1 MRKIIYLTV
10 TLFLAAGYANK
21 GLTLDFSNIDLGKI
35 IDTGKKAAQILITVP
50 VEKEVEIG
58 RGMSASLLGAA
69 PLVDN
74 DKTQRYVNRVGQ
86 WLASQTERE
95 ELTWHFGVLDV
106 ETVNAFAAPGGYIFV
121 TKGLMRLCGT
131 ESELAGVLAHEIGHV
146 LQRHHLEALRKQAA
160 SELATDLASD
170 VISEHGFNAKPFIK
184 SGMELFARGLDR
196 ADELEADRIG
206 VVIATRAGYEPYGL
220 PRVLLTLNDM
230 NPADSNLAWLTSTH
244 PPSSERLSVLE
255 QLMKGKF
262 ESFNKQPQVVE
273 RYAMVAKS
281 LF

>member
-10 TLFLAAGYANK
+10 TLFLAAGHSDK
-21 GLTLDFSNIDLGKI
+21 GLTLDFGNIDLGKI
-35 IDTGKKAAQILITVP
+35 LDTGKKVAQVLITVP

-146 LQRHHLEALRKQAA
+146 LKRHHLEALRKQAA

>member
-106 ETVNAFAAPGGYIFV
+106 DTVNAFAAPGGYIFV

>member
-35 IDTGKKAAQILITVP
+35 LDTGKKVAQVLITVP

-146 LQRHHLEALRKQAA
+146 LKRHHLEALRKQAA
-160 SELATDLASD
+160 SDLATDLASD

-262 ESFNKQPQVVE
+262 ESYNKQPQVVE

>member
-1 MRKIIYLTV
+1 
-10 TLFLAAGYANK
+10 
-21 GLTLDFSNIDLGKI
+21 
-35 IDTGKKAAQILITVP
+35 
-50 VEKEVEIG
+50 
-58 RGMSASLLGAA
+58 
-69 PLVDN
+69 
-74 DKTQRYVNRVGQ
+74 VGQ

-106 ETVNAFAAPGGYIFV
+106 DTVNAFAAPGGYIFV

-255 QLMKGKF
+255 QLMEGKF
-262 ESFNKQPQVVE
+262 ESYDKQPQVAE
-273 RYAMVAKS
+273 RYVMFTKF

>member
-35 IDTGKKAAQILITVP
+35 IDTGKMAAQILITVP

-146 LQRHHLEALRKQAA
+146 LKRHHLEALRKQAA
-160 SELATDLASD
+160 SDLATDLASD

>member
-35 IDTGKKAAQILITVP
+35 IDTGKKAAQILIIVP

-95 ELTWHFGVLDV
+95 ELTWHFAVLDV
-106 ETVNAFAAPGGYIFV
+106 DTVNAFAAPGGYIFV

>member
-35 IDTGKKAAQILITVP
+35 LDTGKKVAQVLITVP

-146 LQRHHLEALRKQAA
+146 LKRHHLEALRKQAA

-262 ESFNKQPQVVE
+262 ESYNKQPQVVE

>member
-21 GLTLDFSNIDLGKI
+21 GLTLDFGNIDLGKI
-35 IDTGKKAAQILITVP
+35 LNTGKKVAQVLITVP

-146 LQRHHLEALRKQAA
+146 LKRHHLEALRKQAA

>member
-21 GLTLDFSNIDLGKI
+21 GLTLDFGNIDLGKI
-35 IDTGKKAAQILITVP
+35 LNTGKKVAQVLITVP

-121 TKGLMRLCGT
+121 TKGLMRLCGS

-146 LQRHHLEALRKQAA
+146 LKRHHLEALRKQAA

>member
-146 LQRHHLEALRKQAA
+146 LKRHHLEALRKQAA
-160 SELATDLASD
+160 SDLATDLASD

>member
-1 MRKIIYLTV
+1 
-10 TLFLAAGYANK
+10 
-21 GLTLDFSNIDLGKI
+21 
-35 IDTGKKAAQILITVP
+35 
-50 VEKEVEIG
+50 
-58 RGMSASLLGAA
+58 
-69 PLVDN
+69 
-74 DKTQRYVNRVGQ
+74 
-86 WLASQTERE
+86 
-95 ELTWHFGVLDV
+95 
-106 ETVNAFAAPGGYIFV
+106 
-121 TKGLMRLCGT
+121 
-131 ESELAGVLAHEIGHV
+131 
-146 LQRHHLEALRKQAA
+146 EALRKQAA

>member
-50 VEKEVEIG
+50 VEKEIEIG
-58 RGMSASLLGAA
+58 RGMSALLLGAA

-74 DKTQRYVNRVGQ
+74 DETQRYVNRVGQ

-106 ETVNAFAAPGGYIFV
+106 DTVNAFAAPGGYIFV

-146 LQRHHLEALRKQAA
+146 LKRHHLEALRKQAA
-160 SELATDLASD
+160 SDLATDLASD
-170 VISEHGFNAKPFIK
+170 VISKHGFNAKPFIK

-262 ESFNKQPQVVE
+262 ESYNKQPQVVE

>member
-35 IDTGKKAAQILITVP
+35 IDTGKKAAQVLITVP

-121 TKGLMRLCGT
+121 TKGLMRLCAT

-146 LQRHHLEALRKQAA
+146 LKRHHLEALRKQAA
-160 SELATDLASD
+160 SDLATDLASD

>member
-146 LQRHHLEALRKQAA
+146 LKRHHLEALRKQAA

-170 VISEHGFNAKPFIK
+170 AINKHGFNAKPFIK

>member
-1 MRKIIYLTV
+1 
-10 TLFLAAGYANK
+10 
-21 GLTLDFSNIDLGKI
+21 
-35 IDTGKKAAQILITVP
+35 ILITVP

-146 LQRHHLEALRKQAA
+146 LKRHHLEALRKQAA

-170 VISEHGFNAKPFIK
+170 AINKHGFNAKPFIK

-262 ESFNKQPQVVE
+262 ESYNKQPQVVE

>member
-35 IDTGKKAAQILITVP
+35 LDTGKKVAQVLITVP

-146 LQRHHLEALRKQAA
+146 LKRHHLEALRKQAA

-170 VISEHGFNAKPFIK
+170 VISEHGFNAKPFIQ

-196 ADELEADRIG
+196 TDELEADRIG

-230 NPADSNLAWLTSTH
+230 NPADSNLAWLTNTH

-262 ESFNKQPQVVE
+262 ESYNKQPQVVA
-273 RYAMVAKS
+273 RYAKFTEF

>member
-121 TKGLMRLCGT
+121 TKGLMRLCAT

-146 LQRHHLEALRKQAA
+146 LKRHHLEALRKQAA
-160 SELATDLASD
+160 SDLATDLASD

-255 QLMKGKF
+255 ELMKGKF
-262 ESFNKQPQVVE
+262 ESYNKQPQVVE

>member
-146 LQRHHLEALRKQAA
+146 LKRHHLEALRKQAA

-184 SGMELFARGLDR
+184 SGMELIARGLDR

>member
-10 TLFLAAGYANK
+10 TLFLAAGFANK

-106 ETVNAFAAPGGYIFV
+106 DTVNAFAAPGGYIFV

-146 LQRHHLEALRKQAA
+146 LKRHHLEALRKQAA

-170 VISEHGFNAKPFIK
+170 AINKHGFNAKPFIK

-262 ESFNKQPQVVE
+262 ESYNKQPQVVE

>member
-35 IDTGKKAAQILITVP
+35 IDTGKKVAQVLITVP

-146 LQRHHLEALRKQAA
+146 LKRHHLEALRKQAA
-160 SELATDLASD
+160 SDLATDLASD

-244 PPSSERLSVLE
+244 PPSSERLSILE

-262 ESFNKQPQVVE
+262 EFYNQQPQVVE

>member
-35 IDTGKKAAQILITVP
+35 LDTGKKVAQVLITVP

-146 LQRHHLEALRKQAA
+146 LKRHHLEALRKQAA
-160 SELATDLASD
+160 SDLATDLASD

>member
-35 IDTGKKAAQILITVP
+35 IDRGKKAAQILITVP
-50 VEKEVEIG
+50 VEKEIEIG
-58 RGMSASLLGAA
+58 RGMSALLLGAA

-74 DKTQRYVNRVGQ
+74 DETQRYVNRVGQ

-106 ETVNAFAAPGGYIFV
+106 DTVNAFAAPGGYIFV

-146 LQRHHLEALRKQAA
+146 LKRHHLEALRKQAA
-160 SELATDLASD
+160 SDLATDLASD

-244 PPSSERLSVLE
+244 PSSSERLSVLE

-262 ESFNKQPQVVE
+262 ESYNKQPQVVE

>member
-95 ELTWHFGVLDV
+95 ELTWHFAVLDV
-106 ETVNAFAAPGGYIFV
+106 DTVNAFAAPGGYIFV

>member
-106 ETVNAFAAPGGYIFV
+106 DTVNAFAAPGGYIFV

-146 LQRHHLEALRKQAA
+146 LKRHHLEALRKQAA

>member
-35 IDTGKKAAQILITVP
+35 IDTGKKVAQVLITVP

-146 LQRHHLEALRKQAA
+146 LKRHHLEALRKQAA
-160 SELATDLASD
+160 SDLATDLASD

>member
-50 VEKEVEIG
+50 VEKEIEIG
-58 RGMSASLLGAA
+58 RGMSALLLGAA

-74 DKTQRYVNRVGQ
+74 DETQRYVNRVGQ

-106 ETVNAFAAPGGYIFV
+106 DTVNAFAAPGGYIFV

-146 LQRHHLEALRKQAA
+146 LKRHHLEALRKQAA
-160 SELATDLASD
+160 SDLATDLASD

-262 ESFNKQPQVVE
+262 ESYNKQPQVVE

>member
-10 TLFLAAGYANK
+10 ILFLAAGYANTA
-21 GLTLDFSNIDLGKI
+21 LTLDFSNIDLGKI
-35 IDTGKKAAQILITVP
+35 LDSGKKAAQVLITVP
-50 VEKEVEIG
+50 VEKEIEIG

-74 DKTQRYVNRVGQ
+74 EKTQRYVNRVGQ

-95 ELTWHFGVLDV
+95 ELSWHFGVLDV
-106 ETVNAFAAPGGYIFV
+106 DTVNAFAAPGGYIFV
-121 TKGLMRLCGT
+121 TRGLMRLCAT

-160 SELATDLASD
+160 SELATDFASD

-196 ADELEADRIG
+196 DDELEADRIG

-220 PRVLLTLNDM
+220 PRVLLTLDEM

-244 PPSSERLSVLE
+244 PSTSDRLTILE

-262 ESFNKQPQVVE
+262 ESYNNQPQVAE
-273 RYAMVAKS
+273 RYAMFAKT

>member
-35 IDTGKKAAQILITVP
+35 INTGKKAAQVLITVP
-50 VEKEVEIG
+50 VEKEIEIG

-74 DKTQRYVNRVGQ
+74 DETQRYVNRVGQ

-106 ETVNAFAAPGGYIFV
+106 DTVNAFAAPGGYIFV
-121 TKGLMRLCGT
+121 TKGLMRLCST

-146 LQRHHLEALRKQAA
+146 LRRHHLEALRKQAA

-262 ESFNKQPQVVE
+262 ESFDKQPQVVE
-273 RYAMVAKS
+273 RYAMVTKS

>member
-95 ELTWHFGVLDV
+95 ELTWHFAVLDV
-106 ETVNAFAAPGGYIFV
+106 DTVNAFAAPGGYIFV

-230 NPADSNLAWLTSTH
+230 NPADSNLAWLTSTY